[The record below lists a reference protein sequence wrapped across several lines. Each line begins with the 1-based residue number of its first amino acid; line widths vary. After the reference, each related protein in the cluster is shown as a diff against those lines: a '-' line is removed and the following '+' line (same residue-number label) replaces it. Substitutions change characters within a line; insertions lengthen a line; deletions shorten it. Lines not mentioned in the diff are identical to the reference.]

1 MGRETAPSANLAL
14 ISTPGEYAKLLAAFG
29 TTSFEFAQHLLSEV
43 VHATHKDE
51 KQPLLG
57 ADADGFVEANCLL
70 PRLTSDPALGRFWNH
85 RGEDGVRRERQLLIE
100 FLCASAGG
108 PLYYV
113 GRDMKTS
120 HRGMGISESDWKAFV
135 GHLEATLDKFQ
146 VPAKERAEVLTFV
159 ESTKRDIVE

>member
-1 MGRETAPSANLAL
+1 MQDTLYGRLGGYDAIVT
-14 ISTPGEYAKLLAAFG
+14 
-29 TTSFEFAQHLLSEV
+29 V
-43 VHATHKDE
+43 VD
-51 KQPLLG
+51 
-57 ADADGFVEANCLL
+57 NLL

-113 GRDMKTS
+113 GRDMKSS
-120 HRGMGISESDWKAFV
+120 HRGMDISESDWKAFI

>member
-1 MGRETAPSANLAL
+1 MSDTLYGRLGGYDAIVT
-14 ISTPGEYAKLLAAFG
+14 
-29 TTSFEFAQHLLSEV
+29 V
-43 VHATHKDE
+43 VD
-51 KQPLLG
+51 
-57 ADADGFVEANCLL
+57 NLL
-70 PRLTSDPALGRFWNH
+70 PRLTSDPALGRFWHH

-120 HRGMGISESDWKAFV
+120 HRGMGISEGDSKAFI

-146 VPAKERAEVLTFV
+146 VPPKERAEVLTFV